1 MRNLLVS
8 LALLLLPLLP
18 QRAHAAS
25 SASVPHLRVELLA
38 EDAVLTSGRD
48 LQLGLRFGLEK
59 GWHIYFQNPGDSGE
73 PPRVVWTLPADAGAG
88 LRVGA
93 LRFPT
98 PQRLVAGPLVNYG
111 YEDEVMLL
119 APLHL
124 DAGAAVGLGGR
135 SLQLTATV
143 SWLLCQ
149 EECIPGRVQL
159 TRTVVVGGA
168 PGAAPPPAA
177 AAPTAP
183 AGVDAP
189 GAAPPPVAGAPTAPA
204 GVDAPGAAPPPAA
217 ADAPT
222 PPAEVGPLLAAAE
235 RALPVPLPAS
245 WRLEGVL
252 DASAFY
258 LRIQLN
264 EAEEGL
270 RAHFV
275 PLEPNQIEN
284 AAAQQSSVTGSQL
297 FLNLRRSEQL
307 VKDISR
313 LRGLLVLTAPERPT
327 RSFAVDIQ
335 LGAMKEAAPILEAPA
350 PAKAAPPPVAP
361 LPLWTALLFA
371 LLGGSLLNLM
381 PCVFP
386 VLSIKALGIVELS
399 VLDRKKA
406 RGHALAYTAG
416 ILASFWALAGLL
428 IALRYTGQQIGWG
441 FHLQSPRFLI
451 GLCALLFMLGL
462 NLLGVF
468 EIGIG
473 LTQLGQVAVGRH
485 GYAGA
490 FATGVL
496 ATVVATPCAAPFMG
510 TAVGFALS
518 QPAAIALLVFT
529 LLGIGLALPYVL
541 LLWIPGLRRILPRPG
556 AWMESFKEAMG
567 FLLFATVLWLAWV
580 LGGQTGV
587 DGVVA
592 LLGGL
597 LLVGVAG
604 WMLHRWAERRWVTV
618 AAVALML
625 AGAILPGTQV
635 AIGRSAASQAL
646 AADGELAWESFS
658 PAKLAAYRSSGKA
671 VFLDFT
677 ADWCVACKVN
687 ERVVLRSQAVQ
698 ARLRELGVVTMKA
711 DWTSYDPLITKTLA
725 EFGRHSIP
733 FYVIYG
739 RDPKIPPIPLSELL
753 TTGRVLGALEQIR

>member
-1 MRNLLVS
+1 MRTLLVW
-8 LALLLLPLLP
+8 LALLLPLLP
-18 QRAHAAS
+18 QRADAAS
-25 SASVPHLRVELLA
+25 SASGPHLRVELLA
-38 EDAVLTSGRD
+38 EDAALTRGRD
-48 LQLGLRFGLEK
+48 LQLGLRFVLEK
-59 GWHIYFQNPGDSGE
+59 GWHIYFENPGDSGE
-73 PPRVVWTLPADAGAG
+73 PPRVVWTLPAGAGAG

-93 LRFPT
+93 LRWPT
-98 PQRLVAGPLVNYG
+98 PQRLVAGPLANYG

-124 DAGAAVGLGGR
+124 DGDAAVDPGAR
-135 SLQLTATV
+135 SLLLTATV
-143 SWLLCQ
+143 SWLVCQ
-149 EECIPGRVQL
+149 EECIPGRAQL
-159 TRTVVVGGA
+159 TRTVAVGE
-168 PGAAPPPAA
+168 AAPPARA
-177 AAPTAP
+177 DAGELTAP
-183 AGVDAP
+183 AAL
-189 GAAPPPVAGAPTAPA
+189 
-204 GVDAPGAAPPPAA
+204 
-217 ADAPT
+217 
-222 PPAEVGPLLAAAE
+222 GPLFAAAE
-235 RALPVPLPAS
+235 RALPAPPPAS
-245 WRLEGVL
+245 WRLDGVL

-258 LRIQLN
+258 LRIQLGQ
-264 EAEEGL
+264 AEEGL
-270 RAHFV
+270 RAQFV
-275 PLEPNQIEN
+275 PLDPDQIEN
-284 AAAQQSSVTGSQL
+284 AAPQQSSVAGSLL

-313 LRGLLVLTAPERPT
+313 LRGLLVLEAPAHPP
-327 RSFAVDIQ
+327 RSFAVDIE
-335 LGAMKEAAPILEAPA
+335 LGAVKEGAPMLNEAPA
-350 PAKAAPPPVAP
+350 AAPSAALAAPPAMTPAAAP

-371 LLGGSLLNLM
+371 LLGGGLLNLM

-386 VLSIKALGIVELS
+386 VLSIKALGIVEMS
-399 VLDRKKA
+399 VIDRKKA

-451 GLCALLFMLGL
+451 GLCVLLFLLGL

-473 LTQLGQVAVGRH
+473 LTQLGQVTVGRH

-490 FATGVL
+490 FGTGVL

-518 QPAAIALLVFT
+518 QPAAIALLVFS

-541 LLWIPGLRRILPRPG
+541 LLWLPGLRRILPRPG
-556 AWMESFKEAMG
+556 AWMQSFKEAMG

-580 LGGQTGV
+580 LGGQAGV

-604 WMLHRWAERRWVTV
+604 WMLHRWAERRGVTV
-618 AAVALML
+618 AAVALIL
-625 AGAILPGTQV
+625 AGAVIPGAQV
-635 AIGRSAASQAL
+635 VTVRSAASP
-646 AADGELAWESFS
+646 AAAVGSDGELAWEDFS
-658 PAKLAAYRSSGKA
+658 PAKLATYRRTGKA

-687 ERVVLRSQAVQ
+687 ERLVLRSRPVQ

-711 DWTSYDPLITKTLA
+711 DWTSHDPLITQALA

-733 FYVIYG
+733 FYVVYG
-739 RDPKIPPIPLSELL
+739 RDPNIPPIPLAEVLS
-753 TTGRVLGALEQIR
+753 TGQVLGALDQIR

>member
-1 MRNLLVS
+1 
-8 LALLLLPLLP
+8 
-18 QRAHAAS
+18 
-25 SASVPHLRVELLA
+25 ELLA
-38 EDAVLTSGRD
+38 EDAPLTRERD
-48 LQLGLRFGLEK
+48 LQLGVRFVLDK
-59 GWHIYFQNPGDSGE
+59 GWHIYFVNPGDSGE
-73 PPRVVWTLPADAGAG
+73 PPRVAWTLPAEAGAG
-88 LRVGA
+88 LSVGA
-93 LRFPT
+93 LRWPT
-98 PQRLVAGPLVNYG
+98 PQRLTAGPLVNYG

-124 DAGAAVGLGGR
+124 GGDAAVGAR
-135 SLQLTATV
+135 SLQIAATV
-143 SWLLCQ
+143 NWLLCQ
-149 EECIPGRVQL
+149 EECIPGRAQL
-159 TRTVVVGGA
+159 TRTVAVGGV
-168 PGAAPPPAA
+168 PGA
-177 AAPTAP
+177 
-183 AGVDAP
+183 VK
-189 GAAPPPVAGAPTAPA
+189 
-204 GVDAPGAAPPPAA
+204 PPAA
-217 ADAPT
+217 ADTP
-222 PPAEVGPLLAAAE
+222 PPAELGRLFAAAE
-235 RALPVPLPAS
+235 RALPTPPPAS
-245 WRLEGVL
+245 WHLDGVL

-258 LRIQLN
+258 LRIQLG
-264 EAEEGL
+264 EAEAGL
-270 RAHFV
+270 RAQFV
-275 PLEPNQIEN
+275 PLEPSQIED
-284 AAAQQSSVTGSQL
+284 AAAQQSSVTGSLL

-313 LRGLLVLTAPERPT
+313 LRGLLVLEAPGRSP
-327 RSFAVDIQ
+327 RSFTVDIQ
-335 LGAMKEAAPILEAPA
+335 LGAVKEGSPMLKEEALAAGPVAPA
-350 PAKAAPPPVAP
+350 PVAPAPVVPAPVAPAPVAP
-361 LPLWTALLFA
+361 LPLGTALLFA
-371 LLGGSLLNLM
+371 LLGGMLLNLM

-386 VLSIKALGIVELS
+386 VLSIKALGIVEMS
-399 VLDRKKA
+399 VIDRKKA

-485 GYAGA
+485 GYSGA

-518 QPAAIALLVFT
+518 QPAVIALLVFS

-567 FLLFATVLWLAWV
+567 FLLFATVLWLVWV

-625 AGAILPGTQV
+625 AGAIVPGTQV
-635 AIGRSAASQAL
+635 VAVRSFASPAGAASG
-646 AADGELAWESFS
+646 DGELAWEGFS
-658 PAKLAAYRSSGKA
+658 PEKLAAYRRSGKA

-711 DWTSYDPLITKTLA
+711 DWTSYDPLITQTLA

-739 RDPKIPPIPLSELL
+739 RDPNIPPIPLSEVLS
-753 TTGRVLGALEQIR
+753 TGRVLGALEQIR